1 VGTASTTSATD
12 TVRALLSAANI
23 TVSESEFTDFV
34 KVYPAL
40 RAQADGLYL
49 PELELTD
56 PAIDFDP
63 TV

>member
-1 VGTASTTSATD
+1 MGTASTTSAEE

-23 TVSESEFTDFV
+23 TVSESEFADFV

-49 PELELTD
+49 PELEFTD

-63 TV
+63 TA